1 MSRYIKA
8 DDLIDELHKQFPND
22 GFYNDKYWDSNRVLR
37 AIGDTPT
44 ADVRENVRGKWVYDE
59 EQSKD
64 HVEKIYICSNC
75 HNYSAWGETERIA
88 FNFCPNCGATMW
100 KGEEE

>member
-1 MSRYIKA
+1 MNLYFHA
-8 DDLIDELHKQFPND
+8 DDD
-22 GFYNDKYWDSNRVLR
+22 GYICCPVEVLEE
-37 AIGDTPT
+37 IIKEEPT
-44 ADVRENVRGKWVYDE
+44 ADVRENKHGKWVYDE

-75 HNYSAWGETERIA
+75 HDYSAWGEVERIS